1 LPHDVAW
8 GRGEVTDRATQL
20 FEAGFYA
27 DALVL
32 FQESADRYRAEA
44 ARYPARFEVALASD
58 LNNVG
63 LCLSHLR
70 RYDEAVGVLQEA
82 ARICEWYWQDDKRLS
97 AFYAAV
103 LASLA
108 TALGE
113 LGHYQQAMEITN
125 HVVLLRRASRLPGSP
140 EIDPELARALRQF
153 AEVRAR
159 AGVEL
164 DAALAAVTEAVTL
177 YEQLVRVSPQ
187 TFVGGLCAGYGILAD
202 VLAGLGRHGDA
213 ARVRAGLAP

>member
-1 LPHDVAW
+1 M
-8 GRGEVTDRATQL
+8 TDRAGQL
-20 FEAGFYA
+20 FEAGLYA

-44 ARYPARFEVALASD
+44 ARDPAQFEVALASE

-70 RYDEAVGVLQEA
+70 RYDEAVRVLQEA
-82 ARICEWYWQDDKRLS
+82 ARICAWYWQDDKRLN

-108 TALGE
+108 AALGE

-125 HVVLLRRASRLPGSP
+125 HVVLLRRASSLPGSP

-164 DAALAAVTEAVTL
+164 DAALPAVTEAVTL

-187 TFVGGLCAGYGILAD
+187 TFVGGLYAGYEILAD
-202 VLAGLGRHGDA
+202 VLDGLGRHDDA

>member
-1 LPHDVAW
+1 
-8 GRGEVTDRATQL
+8 VTDRASQL
-20 FEAGFYA
+20 FEAGLYT

-44 ARYPARFEVALASD
+44 TRDPAQFEVALASE
-58 LNNVG
+58 LYNVA
-63 LCLSHLR
+63 LCLYQLR
-70 RYDEAVGVLQEA
+70 RYDEAVRVLREA
-82 ARICEWYWQDDKRLS
+82 ARICEWYWQDDKGLN

-108 TALGE
+108 AGLDE
-113 LGHYQQAMEITN
+113 LRQYQQAMEITN
-125 HVVLLRRASRLPGSP
+125 HVVLLRRASSPPGSP
-140 EIDPELARALRQF
+140 DIDPDLAQALRQF

-164 DAALAAVTEAVTL
+164 DAALPAATEAVTL
-177 YEQLVRVSPQ
+177 YEQLVRAAPQ
-187 TFVGGLCAGYGILAD
+187 TYVGGLYAGYETLAH
-202 VLAGLGRHGDA
+202 VLDRLGRHRDA